1 MKILEKYNFYSIKKQ
16 KIKFSNSLIIWVFFL
31 LIGIV
36 IPSIVAIKNE
46 SQKEEAS
53 RFYNWEIAK
62 ELSRGTVFHQK
73 VYIPGYITRY
83 GVSFTTYGRNNKGKI
98 KVELSQGNKKKVEI
112 VDMSKIKDNEIH
124 FFNLNFFQF
133 KKGEA
138 ILRIEGIDGEVGNS
152 VSMHETED
160 IMYGELLQN
169 GENTEKSLVQRIEF
183 YEINTIVT
191 GQIIFLF
198 LAISSYFY
206 FLKLIKKQKKNN
218 IKIYI
223 VTALTAFFL
232 INIKAPV
239 LTFRTEP
246 IAEEFFDFFY
256 YAREKGILENIFR
269 MEGGYFPLFHR
280 LIAIFITK
288 LGFNAKWTIFF
299 MSNVAILI
307 ISFGAS
313 IFTLHRFR
321 KYGNIFFRFT
331 ISILFSAFNIFP
343 YLQTHTF
350 ITFGYMNIIMI
361 FYISLID
368 FNELKK
374 KNYILLM
381 ILTVLLCISKLHYI
395 TLLPVAMGILI
406 LLWKKLKIRD
416 KIFLIC
422 IMLSTMIQLAYTYR
436 HTKNWIRL
444 ANEPEYKIVG
454 RHTWVWLRPIGR
466 LKILEIINI
475 GTHQIVQQFISIFN
489 FGIEKTQNTLNLNMV
504 YLIIFIIII
513 VILVYISIK
522 NKNRESIIVLGLL
535 SLIFIN
541 SYLNV
546 ISKVWSG
553 LNLWSTEFGAINTRF
568 ALLTKIPMLLILT
581 LIPFILKKYT
591 NKNKKE
597 LLILYN
603 LLIFFVVI
611 KYSPL
616 INDNIFKYNEVHSDW
631 KIYSKFYKT
640 KSWILP
646 IYPFFIMEN
655 QKGYY
660 IGKRIEKM
668 EYTFFLGEKYYLDD
682 LNSKEEIV
690 EIVLPKP
697 LKLEYLYTKR
707 VRNYNFDKIKLIG
720 YDIQGNKVLE
730 LLQLNDKERSYIGF
744 KNDFPNKEIAKIQ
757 FVNEN
762 NKKAYIVPEIVIGT
776 P

>member
-1 MKILEKYNFYSIKKQ
+1 MKILEKYNFYNIKKQ
-16 KIKFSNSLIIWVFFL
+16 KIKFSKSLIIWVFFL
-31 LIGIV
+31 FIGIV
-36 IPSIVAIKNE
+36 VPSIVAIKNE

-53 RFYNWEIAK
+53 KLYNWQLSK
-62 ELSRGTVFHQK
+62 ELSKGTVFEQK
-73 VYIPGYITRY
+73 VYIPGYITKY
-83 GVSFTTYGRNNKGKI
+83 GVLFTTYGRSNKGKI

-112 VDMSKIKDNEIH
+112 IDMSKIKDNDFH
-124 FFNLNFFQF
+124 FFNLKFFQF

-138 ILRIEGIDGEVGNS
+138 TLKIEGIDGEVGNS

-169 GENTEKSLVQRIEF
+169 GENTEKSLVQRLEF
-183 YEINTIVT
+183 YEVNTIVT

-223 VTALTAFFL
+223 VTALIAFFL

-239 LTFRTEP
+239 LSFKAEP
-246 IAEEFFDFFY
+246 YAEEFYDFFY
-256 YAREKGILENIFR
+256 YARKGITGNIFR

-280 LIAIFITK
+280 LIAILIAK
-288 LGFNAKWTIFF
+288 LGFNAKWTIFL
-299 MSNVAILI
+299 MSNAAILI
-307 ISFGAS
+307 ISFGSS
-313 IFTLHRFR
+313 IFILDKFK

-331 ISILFSAFNIFP
+331 ISILFAVFNIFP
-343 YLQTHTF
+343 YAETHTF
-350 ITFGYMNIIMI
+350 IAFAYMNIIMI

-374 KNYILLM
+374 KNYILLV

-406 LLWKKLKIRD
+406 LLWKKLKVRE
-416 KIFLIC
+416 KIFLTSIV
-422 IMLSTMIQLAYTYR
+422 LSTMIQLVYTYR
-436 HTKNWIRL
+436 HTKNWVRFD
-444 ANEPEYKIVG
+444 NEPAYRIVG
-454 RHTWVWLRPIGR
+454 RHTTVWFRPTGKI
-466 LKILEIINI
+466 KILEIINI
-475 GTHQIVQQFISIFN
+475 GTHQIIQQFISIFN
-489 FGIEKTQNTLNLNMV
+489 FGIEQSQNILDLNIM
-504 YLIIFIIII
+504 YLIIFIII
-513 VILVYISIK
+513 VGILVYISIK
-522 NKNRESIIVLGLL
+522 NRNRESVIILSLL

-553 LNLWSTEFGAINTRF
+553 LNLWSTAFGAINTRH
-568 ALLTKIPMLLILT
+568 ALLTRIPMLLILV
-581 LIPFILKKYT
+581 LIPSILKRNIGEKR
-591 NKNKKE
+591 NNIK
-597 LLILYN
+597 ILYN
-603 LLIFFVVI
+603 ILIVFI
-611 KYSPL
+611 ISRYSPI
-616 INDNIFKYNEVHSDW
+616 INNNVFRYDEVHSDW
-631 KIYSKFYKT
+631 KIYSKFYKN
-640 KSWILP
+640 KSWTLP

-660 IGKRIEKM
+660 IGKETGKI
-668 EYTFFLGEKYYLDD
+668 EYTYFLGEKYYLDD
-682 LNSKEEIV
+682 LNSKEETSEV
-690 EIVLPKP
+690 VLPKP

-744 KNDFPNKEIAKIQ
+744 KNDNPNIEISKIQ
-757 FVNEN
+757 FLNEN
-762 NKKAYIVPEIVIGT
+762 NRKAYIVPEIVIGT